1 MIAVDTRLPNM
12 TGRIRAHRCGIMPV
26 HSCDSPTPRPMTEI
40 QEEPLLTAHVDG
52 AELTLLGTAHV
63 SRSSAEKVRE
73 LLEAQ
78 DGGFDAV
85 AVELCKSRFA
95 AMMQPDA
102 LSGMDLFAVIREK
115 RVYMVAAS
123 LALSAYQQRLADQF
137 GIEPGAEQRM
147 AIRLAE
153 TRGLPVLLIDREV
166 GVTLRRAAQNLGWS
180 KRLNLFSGLMAGML
194 SREQVAEDEI
204 ERLKQ
209 GDVLE
214 TTFAEFAEDRRDLY
228 LPLIEERDRYMAV
241 RLTHELRE
249 HGYRKVLAVVG
260 AGHLKGLGQ
269 QLSQPHPNPERELS
283 ELDQVSAP
291 ARSWRFLPWA
301 IAVVVLGLFAYGFT
315 RSPELG
321 WNLVLD
327 WVLINGGLSA
337 LGTAIAGAHPLTV
350 LGAFCAAPLTSLN
363 PTIGAGM
370 VAGGIELTLRR
381 PSVGHFA
388 RLREDVTSV
397 RGWWR
402 NRVSRVL
409 LVFIFSTI
417 GSAAGTYLAGFR
429 IVGRLLGS

>member
-1 MIAVDTRLPNM
+1 M
-12 TGRIRAHRCGIMPV
+12 TQTQ
-26 HSCDSPTPRPMTEI
+26 D
-40 QEEPLLTAHVDG
+40 EPLVTVRADG
-52 AELTLLGTAHV
+52 AELMLLGTAHV

-73 LLEAQ
+73 LLEPDQ
-78 DGGFDAV
+78 GEFDAV
-85 AVELCKSRFA
+85 AVELCRSRFN
-95 AMMQPDA
+95 AMMHPDA
-102 LSGMDLFAVIREK
+102 LKRLDLFAVIREK

-147 AIRLAE
+147 AISLAE
-153 TRGLPVLLIDREV
+153 ARGLPVLLIDREV
-166 GVTLRRAAQNLGWS
+166 GVTLRRAARNLGWW
-180 KRLNLFSGLMAGML
+180 KRLNLFSGLLASML
-194 SREQVAEDEI
+194 SRDQVTEDEV

-228 LPLIEERDRYMAV
+228 RPLIEERDLYMAS
-241 RLTHELRE
+241 RLTQELRE
-249 HGYRKVLAVVG
+249 HGYQKVLAVIG
-260 AGHLKGLGQ
+260 AGHLKGLAE
-269 QLSQPHPNPERELS
+269 QLSHPPANPQQTLAD
-283 ELDQVSAP
+283 LDHVPSPSRA
-291 ARSWRFLPWA
+291 WRFVPWV
-301 IAVVVLGLFAYGFT
+301 IVLVILGMFAYGFT

-321 WNLVLD
+321 WNLVLN

-350 LGAFCAAPLTSLN
+350 LGAFFAAPLTSLN

-370 VAGGIELTLRR
+370 VAGAIELTLRK
-381 PSVGHFA
+381 PSVGDFSS
-388 RLREDVTSV
+388 LRDDLTSV

-417 GSAAGTYLAGFR
+417 GSAAGTYVAGFR
-429 IVGRLLGS
+429 IVGRLMGN